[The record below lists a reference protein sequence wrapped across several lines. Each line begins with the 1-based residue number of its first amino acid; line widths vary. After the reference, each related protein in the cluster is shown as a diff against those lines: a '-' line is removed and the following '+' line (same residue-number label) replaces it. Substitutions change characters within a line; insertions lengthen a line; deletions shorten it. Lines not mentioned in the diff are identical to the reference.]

1 MGKRSTKGT
10 IQYWR
15 QHVEAFN
22 ASGLTRDAYSK
33 KNRIRVYQL
42 DYWRKKISRKEKA
55 PESIAAKQWVP
66 VKISDEPAGNDSN
79 IDLWIGSI
87 RIEVRKGFDS
97 RLLIELI
104 RAVGAGC

>member
-1 MGKRSTKGT
+1 MGKNATQEK
-10 IQYWR
+10 IQYWQR
-15 QHVEAFN
+15 HVEEFKV
-22 ASGLTRDAYSK
+22 SGLTRDAYSK

-42 DYWRKKISRKEKA
+42 DYWRKKVSRKEKA

-79 IDLWIGSI
+79 IDLWIGLI